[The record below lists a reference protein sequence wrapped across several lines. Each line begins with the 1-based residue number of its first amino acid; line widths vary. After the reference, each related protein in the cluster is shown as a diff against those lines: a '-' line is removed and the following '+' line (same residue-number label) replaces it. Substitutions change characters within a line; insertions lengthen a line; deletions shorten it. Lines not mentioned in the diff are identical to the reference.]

1 MKEQFITNRT
11 GEKISVILPI
21 AEYEELLDDL
31 KDLAAVAELKTEP
44 TTSLDS
50 IIKKL
55 QSNDLL

>member
-31 KDLAAVAELKTEP
+31 KDLAAVA
-44 TTSLDS
+44 
-50 IIKKL
+50 
-55 QSNDLL
+55 DL